1 MRRPRYMVFDE
12 RTHRYLREVM
22 QVDGNPMTIATT
34 YTRSAGKAQRFPGVK
49 SARAMRD
56 KLGESHLIHDE
67 RGNVIE

>member
-1 MRRPRYMVFDE
+1 MRTSGVLRAA
-12 RTHRYLREVM
+12 HRGAF
-22 QVDGNPMTIATT
+22 VDNPGISEPTQPIATT